1 MYNILV
7 NKKQNTKTTI
17 KTEVTKMKVF
27 GIEITNKKQALDA
40 YREAKKNWQNNMT
53 DENWRKFCDA
63 KRVCKLLG
71 CLI

>member
-1 MYNILV
+1 MA
-7 NKKQNTKTTI
+7 
-17 KTEVTKMKVF
+17 VF
-27 GIEITNKKQALDA
+27 GIEITNKKQALDD

-63 KRVCKLLG
+63 RRVCKLLG